1 MAAAVLLT
9 DQQQAIV
16 NHTYGPALVF
26 AVAGAGK
33 TTTMVQRIVRL
44 VRAGLFA
51 PEQILATSFNKAA
64 NEEILAKLKPQ
75 AGCQRVQVKTL
86 HALGYQIIREAQRAG
101 RLRHLRANGAQESVE
116 ALDRQLLYKT
126 LAVARQKRV
135 RYAEELMRFDHD
147 DFLTY
152 VGACKGNL
160 HYADL
165 HAAQLPASARTVAQQ
180 ARAPSGL
187 AWYLDFYRLYEEL
200 RRSEGLLTFDDMLM
214 TGWEVLIRHP
224 EMLADLRRQHQCVLV
239 DEFQDINLAQSEIL
253 DLLTAPQRNYMAI
266 GDDDQ
271 TIYEWRGASPRFIL
285 EFAQRYQAPVYYMTD
300 NFRGKAPHLALA
312 NRVIERNQVRQPK
325 TIGLTQ
331 GFEGHAYLHL
341 LDNAEA
347 LGQQIGDEII
357 TSLGKGYTAKDVAI
371 LVRIYAQTPPIE
383 QALIQR
389 AIPYEVVGGEPFYER
404 AEVRL
409 LLDYCHVAQMEQLLH
424 KGAPPNQEQLHAF
437 KRAWFNIYNQPT
449 RYLSRALAEKINEFV
464 TRERLPVSRALV
476 AASHDAPDRLARML
490 HKLADDLK
498 WLAQALAPGRNGAP
512 AAKEVL
518 QQLEHR
524 LQYRTYLKQS
534 SAFPETGSAK
544 AAGIAAFID
553 FAQGKGNLEQF
564 MRHLETLSA
573 ARQHLPR
580 GAAQSAVAI
589 TTIYR
594 AKGLEWPLVFVPNC
608 NAGALPYER
617 MASLEEERR
626 LLYVAITRARQTLYL
641 SALRNQP
648 LSPFLEEA
656 RAIQTLESV
665 EAIQRALTQAPQ
677 SWRMEEMVGLALESQ
692 RLHLGDYFRY
702 WWKAPVEHKQRIAS
716 LALRIL
722 SSIEQHGLREK
733 FGLHQAD
740 SDLWRALLEA
750 RE

>member
-1 MAAAVLLT
+1 MAGAPVSLT
-9 DQQQAIV
+9 EQQQAIV
-16 NHTYGPALVF
+16 QHGYGPALVF

-33 TTTMVQRIVRL
+33 TTTMVQRIARL
-44 VRAGLFA
+44 VREGLFA
-51 PEQILATSFNKAA
+51 PEQILASSFNKSA
-64 NEEILAKLKPQ
+64 NEEIVAKLKLHT
-75 AGCQRVQVKTL
+75 GCQRVQVKTL
-86 HALGYQIIREAQRAG
+86 HALGYLIIREAQRAG
-101 RLRHLRANGAQESVE
+101 HLRHLQAAGQQESVE

-126 LAVARQKRV
+126 LAIARQKRV
-135 RYAEELMRFDHD
+135 RYADELNRFDHE

-165 HAAQLPASARTVAQQ
+165 SATQLPASACTVAQQ
-180 ARAPSGL
+180 ARAPNGL
-187 AWYLDFYRLYEEL
+187 AWYLDLYRLYEEL

-214 TGWEVLIRHP
+214 TGWEALMRHT
-224 EMLADLRRQHQCVLV
+224 EILAALRRQHQCILV

-285 EFAQRYQAPVYYMTD
+285 EFAQRYQAQVYLMTD

-312 NRVIERNQVRQPK
+312 NRVIEHNQVRQPK
-325 TIGLTQ
+325 AIGLTQ
-331 GFEGHAYLHL
+331 GFDGYAYLHL
-341 LDNAEA
+341 LDSAEA
-347 LGQQIGDEII
+347 LGQQIGNEI
-357 TSLGKGYTAKDVAI
+357 TANLSKGYTVKDMAI

-409 LLDYCHVAQMEQLLH
+409 LLDYCHVAQVEQLLH
-424 KGAPPNQEQLHAF
+424 REAPLSQEQLHAF

-449 RYLSRALAEKINEFV
+449 RYLSRALAEKIGEFV
-464 TRERLPVSRALV
+464 TQQKLPVSRALA
-476 AASHDAPDRLARML
+476 AASHDVPDRLARAL

-498 WLAQALAPGRNGAP
+498 WLAQALAPRRGGAP
-512 AAKEVL
+512 SALEVL
-518 QQLEHR
+518 QQLENR
-524 LQYRTYLKQS
+524 LQYRAYLKQS
-534 SAFPETGSAK
+534 SAFPETGAAK
-544 AAGIAAFID
+544 AAGIVAFID
-553 FAQGKGNLEQF
+553 FAQGKGDLAHF
-564 MRHLETLSA
+564 IHHLEALSA
-573 ARQHLPR
+573 ARQQPER
-580 GAAQSAVAI
+580 GKAQPTVTI

-656 RAIQTLESV
+656 RAVQTLTSV
-665 EAIQRALTQAPQ
+665 AAIQRALTQAPHA
-677 SWRMEEMVGLALESQ
+677 WHMEEMVGLALESQ
-692 RLHLGDYFRY
+692 RLHLGNYFRR
-702 WWKAPVEHKQRIAS
+702 WWNAPIEQKQRIAR

-722 SSIEQHGLREK
+722 SSIEQHGLRGK
-733 FGLHQAD
+733 FGMHKED
-740 SDLWRALLEA
+740 GDLWRTLLEA
-750 RE
+750 R